1 MGDIINA
8 VSDVFGFGPASK
20 AAKAQTQ
27 AAGIAAAGSTEAA
40 QIAAEAAKFR
50 PYNVRTALG
59 GVTFG
64 DQALDISYD
73 PALAA
78 YRANLF
84 RLAGAALPQDVATAE
99 EQEYQRLRSAA
110 APGVSQQYSQLG
122 TSLFR
127 TGRQGLDIYGANPE
141 LRAFQQAQIDRET
154 QLREQAK
161 ANVAGRIAQ
170 STGLFTSGI
179 GVEQALLQPVEMGA
193 QLGGRAASAGATA
206 GGYLLKGGMEAAA
219 QQAAGAR
226 QAGLISAQSQQ
237 GLFGA
242 LPTFKEMTTQQP
254 TNPYGTPLQNLY
266 YTGSMAGN
274 PQIYGQRAGVDFT
287 AMDVYG

>member
-20 AAKAQTQ
+20 AAEAQTD
-27 AAGIAAAGSTEAA
+27 AAAIASAGSKEAA

-64 DQALDISYD
+64 DQTLNIDYD

-78 YRANLF
+78 YRSQLF
-84 RLAGAALPQDVATAE
+84 RAAGAALPQDIPAAE

-141 LRAFQQAQIDRET
+141 LRAFQQAQIDKET

-170 STGLFTSGI
+170 STGLFTSGL

-193 QLGGRAASAGATA
+193 QLGGRAAAAGASAG
-206 GGYLLKGGMEAAA
+206 GFLLKGGMEAASA
-219 QQAAGAR
+219 QAAGAR

-237 GLFGA
+237 NLFGA
-242 LPTFKEMTTQQP
+242 LPSYRELTTQQP
-254 TNPYGTPLQNLY
+254 NTPYGTPLQNFY
-266 YTGSMAGN
+266 YTGSFAGN
-274 PQIYGQRAGVDFT
+274 PQVYGQRAGVDFT